1 MFIGVDV
8 GTSETKA
15 VLVDGAGRVLAG
27 TSAPNRLHVPQPGW
41 AEHDAEADW
50 WGNFCAVVREVL
62 DRSGVSPSAVEAV
75 GCSGIGPCVL
85 PVDEEVRPLGPGILY
100 GIDTRAGAQIER
112 LNDDLGEAAI
122 LARTGNALTSQSAG
136 PKVAWLRDER
146 PEAFT
151 AAAMFHTCQSY
162 LVAKLTGE
170 HVMDHTTAAYW
181 GPFYDIHTN
190 AWIDEWV
197 AGTVGP
203 DRLPRPVW
211 PTDVVG
217 RVSADAARVSGLAA
231 GTPVIAGAPDA
242 PAEAVSAGVLGS
254 GDLMVMYGSS
264 IFMIAVVDEPIVDP
278 RMWAAPYVFEGTS
291 IVAGGTSTAGTLTR
305 WLIEL
310 LADEHDAT
318 ALSDLYGDF
327 AAWAA
332 ASPAGANG
340 LDFLPYLSGERT
352 PIHDPDARGV
362 VFGLSLR
369 HTRADVARAAL
380 EGIAQGIR
388 LNVEVMLEIGVPIE
402 RIRAVGGG
410 VKNQAWLQA
419 VSDCLG
425 RRQEV
430 VSQRGAA
437 YGDAVLA
444 AIGVG
449 ALRREDVPTW
459 LEVDRAVEPNAELA
473 ELYERQASRQRRLY
487 ESTRTLMHEVAHEA

>member
-15 VLVDGAGRVLAG
+15 VLVDHVGRVIARA
-27 TSAPNRLHVPQPGW
+27 SAPNVLHVPQPGW
-41 AEHDAEADW
+41 AEHDADSDW
-50 WGNFCAVVREVL
+50 WGNFCTVVGEL
-62 DRSGVSPSAVEAV
+62 FARSDVSPADVAAV

-85 PVDEEVRPLGPGILY
+85 PVDDEVRPLGPGILY
-100 GIDTRAGAQIER
+100 GIDTRASAQIAR
-112 LNDDLGEAAI
+112 LDDELGSVAI
-122 LARTGNALTSQSAG
+122 LERTGNALTSQSAG

-146 PEAFT
+146 PEAFA
-151 AAAMFHTCQSY
+151 AAAMFHTCQSF

-170 HVMDHTTAAYW
+170 HVIDRTTAAYW
-181 GPFYDIHTN
+181 GPFYDIREN

-197 AGTVGP
+197 SGTVEP
-203 DRLPRPVW
+203 ERLPRLAW
-211 PTDVVG
+211 PTEVVG
-217 RVSADAARVSGLAA
+217 RVTPDAARACGLAM

-242 PAEAVSAGVLGS
+242 PAEAVSAGVLGP

-264 IFMIAVVDEPIVDP
+264 IFMIAVVGETIVDP
-278 RMWAAPYVFEGTS
+278 RMWAAPFVFEGTS

-310 LADEHDAT
+310 LSGEQDGAAI
-318 ALSDLYGDF
+318 SDHYGEF

-332 ASPAGANG
+332 DSPAGANG
-340 LDFLPYLSGERT
+340 LDLLPYLSGERT

-362 VFGLSLR
+362 IFGLSLR

-388 LNVEVMLEIGVPIE
+388 LNVEVMREIGVSIE

-410 VKNQAWLQA
+410 VDNPTWLQA

-425 RRQEV
+425 QRQEV
-430 VSQRGAA
+430 VTQRGAA
-437 YGDAVLA
+437 YGDVILA

-449 ALRREDVPTW
+449 ALERGDVASW
-459 LEVDRAVEPNAELA
+459 IDVDRTVEPDPELA
-473 ELYERQASRQRRLY
+473 ELYARQASRQRRLY
-487 ESTRTLMHEVAHEA
+487 QSTRTIMHEVAHEA

>member
-15 VLVDGAGRVLAG
+15 VLVDGGGRVLAG
-27 TSAPNRLHVPQPGW
+27 ASAPNRLHVPQPGW
-41 AEHDAEADW
+41 AEHDADTDW
-50 WGNFCAVVREVL
+50 WGNFCTVVKEVFA
-62 DRSGVSPSAVEAV
+62 RSGVSPADVAAV

-85 PVDEEVRPLGPGILY
+85 PVDEEVRPLAPGILY
-100 GIDTRAGAQIER
+100 GIDTRASVQIAR
-112 LNDDLGEAAI
+112 LDDELDAAAI
-122 LARTGNALTSQSAG
+122 LERTGNALTSQSAG

-146 PEAFT
+146 PEAFA
-151 AAAMFHTCQSY
+151 AAAMFHTCQSF

-170 HVMDHTTAAYW
+170 HVMDRTTAAYW
-181 GPFYDIHTN
+181 GPFYDIRAN
-190 AWIDEWV
+190 AWIDDWIS
-197 AGTVGP
+197 GTLDP
-203 DRLPRPVW
+203 ARLPRLVW
-211 PTDVVG
+211 PTEVVG
-217 RVSADAARVSGLAA
+217 RVTVEAAQATGLAV

-242 PAEAVSAGVLGS
+242 PAEAVSAGVLGP
-254 GDLMVMYGSS
+254 GDVMVMYGSS
-264 IFMIAVVDEPIVDP
+264 IFMIAVVGESIVDP
-278 RMWAAPYVFEGTS
+278 RMWAAPFVFEGTS

-310 LADEHDAT
+310 LSDEHDSA
-318 ALSDLYGDF
+318 AISDHYGAF

-340 LDFLPYLSGERT
+340 LDVLPYLSGERT

-362 VFGLSLR
+362 IFGLSLR

-388 LNVEVMLEIGVPIE
+388 RNIEVMLEIGVPIE

-410 VKNQAWLQA
+410 VNNPAWLQA

-437 YGDAVLA
+437 YGDAILA

-449 ALRREDVPTW
+449 ALRREEVPSW
-459 LEVDRAVEPNAELA
+459 IDVDRMVEPDPALA
-473 ELYERQASRQRRLY
+473 SLYDRQASRQRRLY
-487 ESTRTLMHEVAHEA
+487 ESTRALMHEVARDA

>member
-15 VLVDGAGRVLAG
+15 VLVDRAGRVLGG

-50 WGNFCAVVREVL
+50 WGNFCAVVREIL

-112 LNDDLGEAAI
+112 LNDELGEAAI

-181 GPFYDIHTN
+181 GPFYDIRAN
-190 AWIDEWV
+190 AWIDDWV
-197 AGTVGP
+197 AGTVEP

-217 RVSADAARVSGLAA
+217 RVSADAARASGLAA

-242 PAEAVSAGVLGS
+242 PAEAVSAGVLGP

-264 IFMIAVVDEPIVDP
+264 IFIIAVVDEPIVDP

-310 LADEHDAT
+310 LSDEHDAT
-318 ALSDLYGDF
+318 ALSDHYGDF

-340 LDFLPYLSGERT
+340 LHFLPYLSGERT

-362 VFGLSLR
+362 VFGLSLQ

-444 AIGVG
+444 AVGVG
-449 ALRREDVPTW
+449 ALRREDVPSW
-459 LEVDRAVEPNAELA
+459 LEFDHAVEPNAELA

>member
-15 VLVDGAGRVLAG
+15 VLVDRDGHVLSEA
-27 TSAPNRLHVPQPGW
+27 SAPNTLRIPHPGW
-41 AEHDAEADW
+41 AEHDADTDW
-50 WGNFCAVVREVL
+50 WGNFCTVVNEIL
-62 DRSGVSPSAVEAV
+62 GRSGVPPTQVDAV

-85 PVDEEVRPLGPGILY
+85 PVDDEVNPLGPGILY
-100 GIDTRAGAQIER
+100 GIDTRASAQIER
-112 LNDDLGEAAI
+112 LDSEIGAAAI
-122 LARTGNALTSQSAG
+122 LERTGNALTSQSAG

-146 PEAFT
+146 PVTFA
-151 AAAMFHTCQSY
+151 AAAMFHTCQSF

-181 GPFYDIHTN
+181 GPFYDIQTN
-190 AWIDEWV
+190 TWIEEWV
-197 AGTVGP
+197 AGTVEP
-203 DRLPRPVW
+203 ERLPRLVW
-211 PTDVVG
+211 PTEIVG
-217 RVSADAARVSGLAA
+217 QVTAAAAQATGLAA

-242 PAEAVSAGVLGS
+242 PAEAVSAGVLGP

-264 IFMIAVVDEPIVDP
+264 IFMIAVVGETIVDP
-278 RMWAAPYVFEGTS
+278 RMWAAPYVFEGSS

-310 LADEHDAT
+310 LSDEHDAA
-318 ALSDLYGDF
+318 ALGDHYGDF

-332 ASPAGANG
+332 DSPAGANG

-352 PIHDPDARGV
+352 PIHDPHARGV
-362 VFGLSLR
+362 IFGLSLQ
-369 HTRADVARAAL
+369 HTRADIARAAL

-388 LNVEVMLEIGVPIE
+388 LNVEVMQEIGVPIE

-410 VKNQAWLQA
+410 VHNPAWLQA

-425 RRQEV
+425 RPQEV
-430 VSQRGAA
+430 VAQRGAA
-437 YGDAVLA
+437 YGDAILA

-449 ALRREDVPTW
+449 ALEREQVASW
-459 LEVDRAVEPNAELA
+459 LDSGRTVEPDPELA
-473 ELYERQASRQRRLY
+473 ALYEKQASRQRQLY
-487 ESTRTLMHEVAHEA
+487 ESTRTMMHEVAHEA

>member
-15 VLVDGAGRVLAG
+15 VLVDREGGVLGRA
-27 TSAPNRLHVPQPGW
+27 SAPNTLRVPRPGW

-50 WGNFCAVVREVL
+50 WGNLCTVVNEVL
-62 DRSGVSPSAVEAV
+62 AGREAAEVEAV

-85 PVDEEVRPLGPGILY
+85 PVDDQVRPLAPAILY
-100 GIDTRAGAQIER
+100 GIDTRAAAQIER
-112 LNDDLGEAAI
+112 LDAELGKAAI
-122 LARTGNALTSQSAG
+122 LERTGNALTSQSAG
-136 PKVAWLRDER
+136 PKVAWLKDER
-146 PEAFT
+146 ADVF
-151 AAAMFHTCQSY
+151 AAATQFHTCQSF
-162 LVAKLTGE
+162 LVARLTGE

-181 GPFYDIHTN
+181 GPFYDIHAN
-190 AWIDEWV
+190 AWIEDW
-197 AGTVGP
+197 AADTVEP
-203 DRLPRPVW
+203 SRLPRLVW
-211 PTDVVG
+211 PTEIVG
-217 RVSADAARVSGLAA
+217 RVTAEAARVTGLAA

-242 PAEAVSAGVLGS
+242 PAEAVSAGVLGP
-254 GDLMVMYGSS
+254 GDLMIMYGSS
-264 IFMIAVVDEPIVDP
+264 IFMIAVVDETIVDP

-310 LADEHDAT
+310 LTDEHDA
-318 ALSDLYGDF
+318 AMLGDHYADF

-332 ASPAGANG
+332 ASPPGANG
-340 LDFLPYLSGERT
+340 LELLPYLSGERT

-362 VFGLSLR
+362 VFGLSLT
-369 HTRADVARAAL
+369 HTRADIARAAL

-388 LNVEVMLEIGVPIE
+388 RNAEVMREVGVPIE

-410 VKNQAWLQA
+410 VRNPTWLQA

-430 VSQRGAA
+430 VAQRGAA

-444 AIGVG
+444 AIGAG
-449 ALRREDVPTW
+449 ALERDDVASW
-459 LEVDRAVEPNAELA
+459 IDVDRAVEPDPGLA
-473 ELYERQASRQRRLY
+473 ELYARQASRHRRLY
-487 ESTRTLMHEVAHEA
+487 ESTRTIMHEVAHET

>member
-15 VLVDGAGRVLAG
+15 VLDARGGQRLAEPAPRGA
-27 TSAPNRLHVPQPGW
+27 LHNPRPGW
-41 AEHDAEADW
+41 AEHDADTDW
-50 WGNFCAVVREVL
+50 WGNFCAVVKEVL
-62 DRSGVSPSAVEAV
+62 ARSDISPAEIAAV

-85 PVDEEVRPLGPGILY
+85 PVDQDVRPLGPGILY
-100 GIDTRAGAQIER
+100 GIDTRASAQIAQ
-112 LNDDLGEAAI
+112 LDDELGAAAI
-122 LARTGNALTSQSAG
+122 LERTGNALTSQSAG

-146 PEAFT
+146 PEVFA
-151 AAAMFHTCQSY
+151 AAAMFHTCQSF

-181 GPFYDIHTN
+181 GPFYDIRANT
-190 AWIDEWV
+190 WIDDWV
-197 AGTVGP
+197 SGTVEP
-203 DRLPRPVW
+203 ERLPRLVW
-211 PTDVVG
+211 PTEVVG
-217 RVSADAARVSGLAA
+217 HVGADAARACGLAI

-242 PAEAVSAGVLGS
+242 PAEAISAGVLGP
-254 GDLMVMYGSS
+254 GDVMVMYGSS
-264 IFMIAVVDEPIVDP
+264 IFIIAVVGESIVDP
-278 RMWAAPYVFEGTS
+278 RMWAAPFVFEGTS

-310 LADEHDAT
+310 LSGDHDSA
-318 ALSDLYGDF
+318 AISDHYGEF

-340 LDFLPYLSGERT
+340 LDLLPYLSGERT

-362 VFGLSLR
+362 IFGLSLR
-369 HTRADVARAAL
+369 HTRADIARAAL

-388 LNVEVMLEIGVPIE
+388 RNVEVMLEIGVPIE

-410 VKNQAWLQA
+410 VRNGAWLQA
-419 VSDCLG
+419 VSDCLA

-437 YGDAVLA
+437 YGDAILA

-449 ALRREDVPTW
+449 ALRREDVPSW
-459 LEVDRAVEPNAELA
+459 LQVDRVVEPDPEQAG
-473 ELYERQASRQRRLY
+473 LYDRQASRQRRLY
-487 ESTRTLMHEVAHEA
+487 ESTRTLMHEVARDA

>member
-15 VLVDGAGRVLAG
+15 VLVDGGGRVLAG
-27 TSAPNRLHVPQPGW
+27 ASAPNRLHVPQPGW
-41 AEHDAEADW
+41 AEHDADTDW
-50 WGNFCAVVREVL
+50 WGNFCTVVKEVFA
-62 DRSGVSPSAVEAV
+62 RSGVSPADVAAV

-85 PVDEEVRPLGPGILY
+85 PVDEEVRPLAPGILY
-100 GIDTRAGAQIER
+100 GIDTRASVQIARLDDELGA
-112 LNDDLGEAAI
+112 AAI
-122 LARTGNALTSQSAG
+122 LERTGNALTSQSAG

-146 PEAFT
+146 PEAFA
-151 AAAMFHTCQSY
+151 AAAMFHTCQSF

-170 HVMDHTTAAYW
+170 HVMDRTTAAYW
-181 GPFYDIHTN
+181 GPFYDIRAN
-190 AWIDEWV
+190 AWIDDWIS
-197 AGTVGP
+197 GTLDP
-203 DRLPRPVW
+203 ARLPRLVW
-211 PTDVVG
+211 PTEVVG
-217 RVSADAARVSGLAA
+217 RVTVEAAQATGLAV

-242 PAEAVSAGVLGS
+242 PAEAVSAGVLGP
-254 GDLMVMYGSS
+254 GDVMVMYGSS
-264 IFMIAVVDEPIVDP
+264 IFMIAVVGESIVDP
-278 RMWAAPYVFEGTS
+278 RMWAAPFVFEGTS

-310 LADEHDAT
+310 LWDEHDSA
-318 ALSDLYGDF
+318 AISDHYGEF

-340 LDFLPYLSGERT
+340 LDVLPYLSGERT

-362 VFGLSLR
+362 IFGLSLR

-388 LNVEVMLEIGVPIE
+388 RNIEVMLEIGVPIE

-410 VKNQAWLQA
+410 VNNPAWLQA

-437 YGDAVLA
+437 YGDAILA

-449 ALRREDVPTW
+449 ALRREEVPSW
-459 LEVDRAVEPNAELA
+459 IDVDRMVEPDPALA
-473 ELYERQASRQRRLY
+473 SLYDRQASRQRRLY
-487 ESTRTLMHEVAHEA
+487 ESTRALMHEVARDA

>member
-15 VLVDGAGRVLAG
+15 VLVDRGGRMLAG
-27 TSAPNRLHVPQPGW
+27 ASASNRLQVPQPGW
-41 AEHDAEADW
+41 AEHDADTDW
-50 WGNFCAVVREVL
+50 WGNFCTVVKEVFA
-62 DRSGVSPSAVEAV
+62 RSDVAPADVEAI

-85 PVDEEVRPLGPGILY
+85 PVDQGVRPLGPAILY
-100 GIDTRAGAQIER
+100 GIDTRASAQIAR
-112 LNDDLGEAAI
+112 LDDELGAAAI
-122 LARTGNALTSQSAG
+122 LERTGNALTSQSAG

-146 PEAFT
+146 PEVFT
-151 AAAMFHTCQSY
+151 AAAKFHTCQSF

-170 HVMDHTTAAYW
+170 HVMDRTTAAYW
-181 GPFYDIHTN
+181 GPFYDLREN
-190 AWIDEWV
+190 AWIDDWV
-197 AGTVGP
+197 SGTVEP
-203 DRLPRPVW
+203 ERLPRLVW
-211 PTDVVG
+211 PTEVVG
-217 RVSADAARVSGLAA
+217 RVGSDAARACGLAV

-242 PAEAVSAGVLGS
+242 PAEAVSAGVLGP

-264 IFMIAVVDEPIVDP
+264 IFMIAVVGESIVDP
-278 RMWAAPYVFEGTS
+278 RMWAAPFVFEGTS

-310 LADEHDAT
+310 LSGDPGNT
-318 ALSDLYGDF
+318 AVSDRYGEF

-332 ASPAGANG
+332 ASPPGANG
-340 LDFLPYLSGERT
+340 LDLLPYLSGERT

-362 VFGLSLR
+362 IFGLSLR

-388 LNVEVMLEIGVPIE
+388 LNVEVMLEMGVPIQ

-410 VKNQAWLQA
+410 VRNDAWLQA

-437 YGDAVLA
+437 YGDAILA

-449 ALRREDVPTW
+449 ALRREDVPSW
-459 LEVDRAVEPNAELA
+459 IDVDRVVEPDAELA
-473 ELYERQASRQRRLY
+473 GLYDRQASRQRQLY
-487 ESTRTLMHEVAHEA
+487 ESTRTLMHEVARDA

>member
-15 VLVDGAGRVLAG
+15 VLVDHDGRVLAG
-27 TSAPNRLHVPQPGW
+27 AAAPNMLHVPQPGW
-41 AEHDAEADW
+41 AEHDADTDW
-50 WGNFCAVVREVL
+50 WGNFCSVVGEL
-62 DRSGVSPSAVEAV
+62 FARSDVSPADVAAI

-85 PVDEEVRPLGPGILY
+85 PVDEQVRPLGPAILY
-100 GIDTRAGAQIER
+100 GIDTRASVQITQLDDELGA
-112 LNDDLGEAAI
+112 AAI
-122 LARTGNALTSQSAG
+122 LERTGNALTSQSAG

-146 PEAFT
+146 PEVFA
-151 AAAMFHTCQSY
+151 AAAMFHTCQSF

-170 HVMDHTTAAYW
+170 HVMDRTTAAYW

-190 AWIDEWV
+190 AWIDEW
-197 AGTVGP
+197 ASGTVEP
-203 DRLPRPVW
+203 DRLPRLVW
-211 PTDVVG
+211 PTEVVG
-217 RVSADAARVSGLAA
+217 RVGADAARACGLAM

-242 PAEAVSAGVLGS
+242 PAEAVSAGVLGP
-254 GDLMVMYGSS
+254 GDLMIMYGSS
-264 IFMIAVVDEPIVDP
+264 IFMIAVVGESIVDP
-278 RMWAAPYVFEGTS
+278 RMWAAPFVFEGTS

-310 LADEHDAT
+310 LSGNDDNAAI
-318 ALSDLYGDF
+318 SDRYGEF

-332 ASPAGANG
+332 DSPAGANG
-340 LDFLPYLSGERT
+340 LDVLPYLSGERT

-362 VFGLSLR
+362 IFGLSLR
-369 HTRADVARAAL
+369 HTRADIARAAL

-410 VKNQAWLQA
+410 VRNDAWLQA

-425 RRQEV
+425 RKQEV
-430 VSQRGAA
+430 VTQRGAA
-437 YGDAVLA
+437 YGDAILA

-449 ALRREDVPTW
+449 ALHRKDVPSW
-459 LEVDRAVEPNAELA
+459 LEVDRVVEPDTALA
-473 ELYERQASRQRRLY
+473 GLYDRQASRQRRLY
-487 ESTRTLMHEVAHEA
+487 ESTRTLMHEVARDA

>member
-15 VLVDGAGRVLAG
+15 VLVDRGGRVLAG
-27 TSAPNRLHVPQPGW
+27 ASAPNTLHVPHPGW
-41 AEHDAEADW
+41 AEHDADADW
-50 WGNFCAVVREVL
+50 WGNLCTVVKEVFAQS
-62 DRSGVSPSAVEAV
+62 DVVPGDVEAI

-85 PVDEEVRPLGPGILY
+85 PVDQDVRPLGPAILY
-100 GIDTRAGAQIER
+100 GIDTRASAQIAR
-112 LNDDLGEAAI
+112 LEVELGAAAI
-122 LARTGNALTSQSAG
+122 LERTGNALTSQSAG

-146 PEAFT
+146 PEAFA
-151 AAAMFHTCQSY
+151 AAAMFHTCQSF
-162 LVAKLTGE
+162 LVARLTGE

-181 GPFYDIHTN
+181 GPFYDIRESR
-190 AWIDEWV
+190 WIEDWV
-197 AGTVGP
+197 AATVEP
-203 DRLPRPVW
+203 ERLPRLVW
-211 PTDVVG
+211 PTEVVG
-217 RVSADAARVSGLAA
+217 RVTADAAQASGLAA

-242 PAEAVSAGVLGS
+242 PAEAISAGVLGP

-264 IFMIAVVDEPIVDP
+264 IFMIAVVSRSIVDP
-278 RMWAAPYVFEGTS
+278 RMWAAPFLFEGTS
-291 IVAGGTSTAGTLTR
+291 IVAGGTSTAGTLIR
-305 WLIEL
+305 WLIDL
-310 LADEHDAT
+310 LSDEHDNT
-318 ALSDLYGDF
+318 AIADHYGEF

-340 LDFLPYLSGERT
+340 LDVLPYLSGERT

-362 VFGLSLR
+362 IFGLSLR
-369 HTRADVARAAL
+369 HTRADLARAAL

-388 LNVEVMLEIGVPIE
+388 LNVEVMEEIGVSIE

-410 VKNQAWLQA
+410 VRNGSWLQT

-437 YGDAVLA
+437 YGDAILA

-449 ALRREDVPTW
+449 ALRREDVPSW
-459 LEVDRAVEPNAELA
+459 IDVDRVVEPDPELA
-473 ELYERQASRQRRLY
+473 GLYDRQASRQRRLY
-487 ESTRTLMHEVAHEA
+487 ESTRTLMHEVARDA

>member
-8 GTSETKA
+8 GTSETTA
-15 VLVDGAGRVLAG
+15 VLVDRDGRTLARAS
-27 TSAPNRLHVPQPGW
+27 TPNTLRVPRPGW

-50 WGNFCAVVREVL
+50 WGNLCTVVAEVFARV
-62 DRSGVSPSAVEAV
+62 DVSPSAVEAV

-85 PVDEEVRPLGPGILY
+85 PVDADVTPLGPGILY
-100 GIDTRAGAQIER
+100 GIDTRASAQIER
-112 LNDDLGEAAI
+112 LDDELGRDAI
-122 LARTGNALTSQSAG
+122 FERTGNALTSQSAG

-146 PEAFT
+146 PDAFA
-151 AAAMFHTCQSY
+151 AAAMFHTCQSF
-162 LVAKLTGE
+162 LVARLTGE

-181 GPFYDIHTN
+181 GPFYDIRAN
-190 AWIDEWV
+190 DWIDEWV
-197 AGTVGP
+197 TGTVEP
-203 DRLPRPVW
+203 SRLPRLVW
-211 PTDVVG
+211 PTEIVG
-217 RVSADAARVSGLAA
+217 RVTADAARATGLAE

-242 PAEAVSAGVLGS
+242 PAEAVSAGVLGP

-264 IFMIAVVDEPIVDP
+264 IFMIAVVSEPTVDP

-310 LADEHDAT
+310 LADERDPA
-318 ALSDLYGDF
+318 AIGDHYHEF
-327 AAWAA
+327 TAWAA
-332 ASPAGANG
+332 ASPPGANG

-369 HTRADVARAAL
+369 HGRADIARAAL

-388 LNVEVMLEIGVPIE
+388 LNLEVMSEIGVPIE

-410 VKNQAWLQA
+410 VDNPTWLQA
-419 VSDCLG
+419 VSDCAA
-425 RRQEV
+425 RPQEV
-430 VSQRGAA
+430 VTQRGAA
-437 YGDAVLA
+437 YGDAILA
-444 AIGVG
+444 AIGAG
-449 ALRREDVPTW
+449 ALARDEVEGWIDIDRRI
-459 LEVDRAVEPNAELA
+459 EPDPELA

-487 ESTRTLMHEVAHEA
+487 GSTRTLMHEVAHEG

>member
-15 VLVDGAGRVLAG
+15 VLVDRDGHVLAG
-27 TSAPNRLHVPQPGW
+27 ASAPNTLRVPHPGW
-41 AEHDAEADW
+41 AEHDADTDW
-50 WGNFCAVVREVL
+50 WGNLCTVVNEVL
-62 DRSGVSPSAVEAV
+62 GRSGVPPAQVEAV

-85 PVDEEVRPLGPGILY
+85 PVDDEVTPLGPGILY
-100 GIDTRAGAQIER
+100 GIDTRASAQIER
-112 LNDDLGEAAI
+112 LDDELGAAAI
-122 LARTGNALTSQSAG
+122 LERTGNALTSQSAG

-146 PEAFT
+146 PAAFA
-151 AAAMFHTCQSY
+151 AAAMFHTCQSF

-181 GPFYDIHTN
+181 GPFYDIRSN
-190 AWIDEWV
+190 AWIEEWV
-197 AGTVGP
+197 AGTVEP
-203 DRLPRPVW
+203 ERLPRLVW
-211 PTDVVG
+211 PTEVVG
-217 RVSADAARVSGLAA
+217 RVTAEAARATGLAA

-242 PAEAVSAGVLGS
+242 PAEAVSAGVLGP

-264 IFMIAVVDEPIVDP
+264 IFMIAVVGETIVDP

-310 LADEHDAT
+310 LSDEHDAA
-318 ALSDLYGDF
+318 ALGDHYGEF

-332 ASPAGANG
+332 DSPPGANG
-340 LDFLPYLSGERT
+340 LDLLPYLSGERT

-362 VFGLSLR
+362 IFGLSLQ
-369 HTRADVARAAL
+369 HTRADIARAAL

-388 LNVEVMLEIGVPIE
+388 LNVEVMREIGVPIE
-402 RIRAVGGG
+402 RIRAIGGG
-410 VKNQAWLQA
+410 VHNPAWLQA

-425 RRQEV
+425 RPQEV
-430 VSQRGAA
+430 VAQRGAA
-437 YGDAVLA
+437 YGDAILA

-449 ALRREDVPTW
+449 ALRAGAGGLMAGGRSNR
-459 LEVDRAVEPNAELA
+459 RA
-473 ELYERQASRQRRLY
+473 
-487 ESTRTLMHEVAHEA
+487 